1 RTKGASDHFVLS
13 AAIVPAERL
22 VDAVSML
29 ADLRSDTGRRH
40 TTARQLI
47 SNSLPSG
54 SFMPTA

>member
-1 RTKGASDHFVLS
+1 
-13 AAIVPAERL
+13 VPAERL

-47 SNSLPSG
+47 SNSFPSG
-54 SFMPTA
+54 SFIPTA